1 MSMPALQ
8 RFEHDTGAFADFEA
22 AALAAGFDDA
32 LVRDWAAGLEID
44 THTHPFAVQA
54 RVVRGEVWLS
64 VGGETHHLS
73 AGHGFTLAQGEPHT
87 ERYGA
92 DGATFW
98 VARRR
103 GPVVAA

>member
-1 MSMPALQ
+1 MPALQ
-8 RFEHDTGAFADFEA
+8 RFEHDTGAFTEFEA
-22 AALAAGFDDA
+22 AALAAGFDEA
-32 LVRDWAAGLEID
+32 LVREWAARLEID
-44 THTHPFAVQA
+44 THPFAVQA

-98 VARRR
+98 VARRH
-103 GPVVAA
+103 GPGVAA

>member
-1 MSMPALQ
+1 MPALQ

-22 AALAAGFDDA
+22 ATLAAGFDAA
-32 LVRDWAAGLEID
+32 LVREWAAGLEIV
-44 THTHPFAVQA
+44 THPFAVQA
-54 RVVRGEVWLS
+54 RVVRSEVWLS
-64 VGGETHHLS
+64 VGGE
-73 AGHGFTLAQGEPHT
+73 PHA